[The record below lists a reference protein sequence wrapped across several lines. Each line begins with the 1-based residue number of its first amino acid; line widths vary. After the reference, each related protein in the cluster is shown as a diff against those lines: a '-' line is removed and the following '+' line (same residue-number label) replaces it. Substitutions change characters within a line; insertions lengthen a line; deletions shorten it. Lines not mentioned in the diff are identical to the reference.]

1 MNNKEKRE
9 EIFNNYKESIK
20 KAKFAPL
27 NKFALNLG
35 NPLDNENLNE
45 KDKLQVSQNKENF
58 YIEYK
63 IKKIE
68 QKIRRIYMLSI
79 SALILSIITIII
91 TLYYI

>member
-9 EIFNNYKESIK
+9 KIFNNYKESIK

-35 NPLDNENLNE
+35 NPLDNENLDE
-45 KDKLQVSQNKENF
+45 KEKLQVSQNTEKF
-58 YIEYK
+58 YLEFK

-68 QKIRRIYMLSI
+68 QRIRRIYVLSI
-79 SALILSIITIII
+79 SAFILSIITIII